1 MQICPLNLDFVLL
14 FLPYSNVAIECLL
27 IAFIYYA
34 RSLKLW
40 KECTERF

>member
-1 MQICPLNLDFVLL
+1 MQICPPNVVFVLL
-14 FLPYSNVAIECLL
+14 FLHYSIVTIECMLV
-27 IAFIYYA
+27 AFIYYA